1 MTDGKGQT
9 VEKRRRRPLLPTSYS
24 LLPAHLDPGLL
35 LAGLLALFVIH
46 PLLQPGLPGSADT
59 PIHFYRTLEFARSW
73 VPGVVYPRWAPDLA
87 YGYGHP
93 LWDFAPPLPYLIPL
107 ALHTVGLS
115 LEASLKG
122 LVILTALGYALGA
135 YLFVRNSLGPKAGL
149 VGAAI
154 YTLAPFA
161 LRETLLYGG
170 NYPQYLAIGLYP
182 WVLWSLGRVKRRGGW
197 LNVVLVAIFYGG
209 VILSHLFHAL
219 ILTPVAAA
227 YALALWLSDRRDVR
241 RLGAS
246 VLALGLGLLGTAFF
260 WLPALV
266 ERTFTHST
274 EDVYLH
280 VSPFYLRF
288 LSWRELL
295 AWPQALDA
303 RSADPWVPFSLG
315 LTTLLLAA
323 LGLLVVLLGARGCPS
338 WLRHA
343 GREGLKSPGWCLSL
357 TPPGPRGD
365 PSWSA
370 GREVGMGSPQPSA
383 PTRVQAL
390 FFLSLLAVCIFMVL
404 PVSDWVW
411 TNAPFLAVAE
421 FPWRLLGLANLS
433 LAFLGGASVYVLSS
447 RTRTTLALASV
458 LAVLLTSAVYLY
470 PFRPFV
476 RYGETIAD
484 MASYELASRTIGT
497 TTLGE
502 YLPRWVETTPAT
514 SPLAEA
520 LSRGEPVEKL
530 DRSSLPEG
538 ATTQLLDHTAIS
550 DGYHIDSPQPFR
562 ARFLTH
568 YFPGWRV
575 QIDGQPAEIVIEP
588 ESGLITVPV
597 PAGAHEL
604 HLQFGDTP
612 LRTAANIITA
622 STLAALALAGL
633 RKIAPGVRPA
643 HSPPQPARRP
653 VLDCA
658 SGPGSQHEQPLTSS
672 PQPIAPRWRLRP
684 ALLVGGSLIGLLL
697 IKGFVVDPHTEWFR
711 HASSSDQV
719 SGVQHPMR
727 VNLDDQFWLLGYDLD
742 RDRVAQGDTL
752 RVVLYWQAL
761 RPVDTDYRSFVHL
774 DAPTDQRTWAGS
786 DNYQPGDA
794 TAQIDIPTSTWDTA
808 HYVRDEHFIR
818 VPPNVPPVR
827 FSLRAGLYDPDTG
840 QRLPL
845 ASAEGNTITLRPVQV
860 TPGQGLR
867 QADVPNRVNY
877 RLGDHIRLLGYDWD
891 PAGATLTLYWQT
903 DQPLADDYVVFVHL
917 LDKRGKLAWGAD
929 TPPLGGLYPTSDW
942 QPGVIVADP
951 RPLAPDTLP
960 PGSYTLAVGMYPPDT
975 LARLPVVDA
984 DGQPVAGGAIR
995 LTRLDWP

>member
-1 MTDGKGQT
+1 MG
-9 VEKRRRRPLLPTSYS
+9 YS
-24 LLPAHLDPGLL
+24 LLPARLDPGLL

-73 VPGVVYPRWAPDLA
+73 APGVVYPRWAPDLA

-107 ALHTVGLS
+107 ALHAAGLS

-135 YLFVRNSLGPKAGL
+135 YLFVRDSLGPKAGL

-161 LRETLLYGG
+161 LREALLYGG

-182 WVLWSLGRVKRRGGW
+182 WVLWSLGRVKRRGGSP
-197 LNVVLVAIFYGG
+197 NIVLTAIFYGG
-209 VILSHLFHAL
+209 VILSHIFHAL

-246 VLALGLGLLGTAFF
+246 ALALGLGLLGTAFF

-303 RSADPWVPFSLG
+303 RSANPWVPFSLG
-315 LTTLLLAA
+315 LAALLLGA
-323 LGLLVVLLGARGCPS
+323 LGLLALLLRPGGCPS

-343 GREGLKSPGWCLSL
+343 GREGQPLA
-357 TPPGPRGD
+357 
-365 PSWSA
+365 PS
-370 GREVGMGSPQPSA
+370 Q
-383 PTRVQAL
+383 VQAL
-390 FFLSLLAVCIFMVL
+390 FFFSLLAVCIFMVL
-404 PVSDWVW
+404 PVSNWVW
-411 TNAPFLAVAE
+411 ANAPFLAVAE

-447 RTRTTLALASV
+447 RTRTTLALAGV

-484 MASYELASRTIGT
+484 MASYELASQTIGT

-502 YLPRWVETTPAT
+502 YLPRWVETTPTT

-520 LSRGEPVEKL
+520 LSRSEPVEKL
-530 DRSSLPEG
+530 DRTSLPEG
-538 ATTQLLDHTAIS
+538 ATAQLLDHSAVS
-550 DGYHIDSPQPFR
+550 DSYHFDSPQPFP

-575 QIDGQPAEIVIEP
+575 QIDEQPAELTIEP

-597 PAGAHEL
+597 PAGSHEVRL
-604 HLQFGDTP
+604 GFSDTP
-612 LRTAANIITA
+612 LRTAANAITG

-633 RKIAPGVRPA
+633 WRVAYRARYRPPTA
-643 HSPPQPARRP
+643 
-653 VLDCA
+653 
-658 SGPGSQHEQPLTSS
+658 SS
-672 PQPIAPRWRLRP
+672 PQPLAPPGPSRSRRPGRDPGRGAPSWPAGREAGAGRWPLRP
-684 ALLVGGSLIGLLL
+684 ALLVAGGLIGLLL
-697 IKGFVVDPHTEWFR
+697 IKGLVVDPHTGWFR
-711 HASSSDQV
+711 RESPPNKV
-719 SGVQHPMR
+719 SEVQHPLR
-727 VNLDDQFWLLGYDLD
+727 VNLDDQLWLLGYDLD
-742 RDRVAQGDTL
+742 QDTVAQGDTL

-761 RPVDTDYRSFVHL
+761 RPVGTDYRSFVHL

-818 VPPNVPPVR
+818 VPPNVPPVH

-840 QRLPL
+840 QRLPF
-845 ASAEGNTITLRPVQV
+845 AAGEGNTITLQPIQV
-860 TPGQGLR
+860 TPGRGLR
-867 QADVPNRVNY
+867 QADVPNQVNY

-891 PAGATLTLYWQT
+891 RESVRLTLYWQT
-903 DQPLADDYVVFVHL
+903 DQSLADDYVVFVHL
-917 LDKRGKLAWGAD
+917 LDEQGQLAWGAD
-929 TPPLGGLYPTSDW
+929 TPPLGGLYPTTDW
-942 QPGVIVADP
+942 QPGAIVADP
-951 RPLAPDTLP
+951 RPLSLSDLP
-960 PGSYTLAVGMYPPDT
+960 PGDYILAIGMYPPDT
-975 LARLPVVDA
+975 LARLPIIDA
-984 DGQPVAGGAIR
+984 DGQPVVGGAIH

>member
-1 MTDGKGQT
+1 MTDDKGQIL
-9 VEKRRRRPLLPTSYS
+9 EERRRRSLLPTPYS
-24 LLPAHLDPGLL
+24 LLPTRLDPGLL
-35 LAGLLALFVIH
+35 LAGLLALFVII
-46 PLLQPGLPGSADT
+46 PLLRPGLPGSADT

-73 VPGVVYPRWAPDLA
+73 GPGVIYPRWAPDLA

-107 ALHTVGLS
+107 ALRTAGLS

-122 LVILTALGYALGA
+122 LIILTALGYALGA
-135 YLFVRNSLGPKAGL
+135 YLFVRDSLGPKAGL

-161 LRETLLYGG
+161 LREALLYGG

-197 LNVVLVAIFYGG
+197 LNIVLAAIFCGG

-227 YALALWLSDRRDVR
+227 YAFALWLSDRREVR

-246 VLALGLGLLGTAFF
+246 ALALGLGLLGTAFF

-303 RSADPWVPFSLG
+303 RSANPWIPFSLG
-315 LTTLLLAA
+315 LAALLLAA
-323 LGLLVVLLGARGCPS
+323 LGLLVLLLGARGWGLPIPTSQPPAPS
-338 WLRHA
+338 
-343 GREGLKSPGWCLSL
+343 
-357 TPPGPRGD
+357 
-365 PSWSA
+365 
-370 GREVGMGSPQPSA
+370 
-383 PTRVQAL
+383 RVQAL
-390 FFLSLLAVCIFMVL
+390 FFFSLLAVCIFMVL
-404 PVSDWVW
+404 PVSNWVW
-411 TNAPFLAVAE
+411 ANVPFLAVAE

-433 LAFLGGASVYVLSS
+433 LAFLGGASVYVLST
-447 RTRTTLALASV
+447 RTRTALAFAGL

-476 RYGETIAD
+476 RYGETVAD
-484 MASYELASRTIGT
+484 MASYELASQTIGT

-502 YLPRWVETTPAT
+502 YLPRWVETTPAP

-530 DRSSLPEG
+530 DRTSLPEG
-538 ATTQLLDHTAIS
+538 VTAQLLNHSAVS
-550 DGYHIDSPQPFR
+550 DGYRFDSPQPFR

-575 QIDGQPAEIVIEP
+575 QIDGQPTEITIEP
-588 ESGLITVPV
+588 ESGLITVPL
-597 PAGAHEL
+597 PAGSHEVHL
-604 HLQFGDTP
+604 HFGDTP
-612 LRTAANIITA
+612 LRTAANIITG
-622 STLAALALAGL
+622 STLAVLALAGL
-633 RKIAPGVRPA
+633 WRIAYRARYRQPTA
-643 HSPPQPARRP
+643 LSPPRPVPIPETGMGSGTRRP
-653 VLDCA
+653 VLVHVSRPKSRDELPPA
-658 SGPGSQHEQPLTSS
+658 PPGPRGGPSWT
-672 PQPIAPRWRLRP
+672 APAGRGAGTGRWPSRP

-697 IKGFVVDPHTEWFR
+697 IKGLVVDPHTGWFR
-711 HASSSDQV
+711 RESPPNQV
-719 SGVQHPMR
+719 SEVQHPLR

-742 RDRVAQGDTL
+742 RDTVAQGDTL

-761 RPVDTDYRSFVHL
+761 RPVGTDYRSFVHL

-808 HYVRDEHFIR
+808 HYVRDEHFIP
-818 VPPNVPPVR
+818 VPPNIPPVR

-845 ASAEGNTITLRPVQV
+845 AGGEDNTIALQPVQV
-860 TPGQGLR
+860 TPGRGLR

-877 RLGDHIRLLGYDWD
+877 RLGDHIQLLGYNWD
-891 PAGATLTLYWQT
+891 RESVTLTLYWQT

-917 LDKRGKLAWGAD
+917 LDEQGQLAWGAD
-929 TPPLGGLYPTSDW
+929 TPPLGGLYPTTGW

-951 RPLAPDTLP
+951 RPLALSDLT
-960 PGSYTLAVGMYPPDT
+960 PGNYTLAVGIYDPDT
-975 LARLPVVDA
+975 LARLPAADA
-984 DGQPVAGGAIR
+984 DGQPVADGTIR

>member
-1 MTDGKGQT
+1 MTDGKGQIL
-9 VEKRRRRPLLPTSYS
+9 EKRRRRSLLPTSYS
-24 LLPAHLDPGLL
+24 LLPTRLDPGLL

-73 VPGVVYPRWAPDLA
+73 APGVVYPRWAPDLA

-107 ALHTVGLS
+107 ALHAVGLS

-122 LVILTALGYALGA
+122 LVILTVLGYALGA
-135 YLFVRNSLGPKAGL
+135 YLFVRDSLGPKAGL

-161 LRETLLYGG
+161 LREALLYGG

-227 YALALWLSDRRDVR
+227 YAFALWLSDRRDVR

-246 VLALGLGLLGTAFF
+246 ALALGLGLMGTAFF

-303 RSADPWVPFSLG
+303 RSANPWVPFSLG
-315 LTTLLLAA
+315 LATLLLAA
-323 LGLLVVLLGARGCPS
+323 LGLLALLR
-338 WLRHA
+338 A
-343 GREGLKSPGWCLSL
+343 GGWRL
-357 TPPGPRGD
+357 PGPSRSRRPGRDPGRG
-365 PSWSA
+365 A
-370 GREVGMGSPQPSA
+370 ARTGSPQPLA
-383 PTRVQAL
+383 PSQVQAL
-390 FFLSLLAVCIFMVL
+390 FFFSLLAVCIFMVL

-411 TNAPFLAVAE
+411 ANAPFLAVAE

-447 RTRTTLALASV
+447 RTRTTLAVAGV

-476 RYGETIAD
+476 RYGETVAD

-502 YLPRWVETTPAT
+502 YLPRWVETSPAP

-550 DGYHIDSPQPFR
+550 DSYHFDSPQPFR

-575 QIDGQPAEIVIEP
+575 QVDGQPAEIIIEP

-622 STLAALALAGL
+622 STLTALALAGL
-633 RKIAPGVRPA
+633 WRIASRARYRPPTA
-643 HSPPQPARRP
+643 
-653 VLDCA
+653 
-658 SGPGSQHEQPLTSS
+658 SS
-672 PQPIAPRWRLRP
+672 PSQPVPIPETGTGSGTWRSQDGQPPASRWPLRP
-684 ALLVGGSLIGLLL
+684 ALLVAGGLIGLLL
-697 IKGFVVDPHTEWFR
+697 VKGLVVDPHTGWFR
-711 HASSSDQV
+711 RASSPDQV

-727 VNLDDQFWLLGYDLD
+727 VSLDDQFWLLGYDLD
-742 RDRVAQGDTL
+742 RDTVAQGDTL

-794 TAQIDIPTSTWDTA
+794 TAQIEIPTSTWDTA

-845 ASAEGNTITLRPVQV
+845 AAGEDNTITLQPVQV
-860 TPGQGLR
+860 TPGRGLR

-877 RLGDHIRLLGYDWD
+877 RLGDHIRLLGYDWQRESV
-891 PAGATLTLYWQT
+891 TLTLYWQT

-917 LDKRGKLAWGAD
+917 LDEQGQLAWGAD
-929 TPPLGGLYPTSDW
+929 TPPLGGLYPTTGW
-942 QPGVIVADP
+942 QPGAIVADP
-951 RPLAPDTLP
+951 RPLALSDLT
-960 PGSYTLAVGMYPPDT
+960 PGNYTLAVGMYPPDT

-984 DGQPVAGGAIR
+984 DGQPVADGAIR